1 MKISEM
7 KQKLADSNN
16 ESMIPVMYG
25 LARISQI
32 SQQQN
37 NNIAEQFHEL
47 LHIPIGDAR
56 MLLHTLY
63 QNQTATPTYIM
74 NTKYEPIIF
83 ELWGHLVVP
92 DAEGFIFGSVNSK
105 LLADFKHYIV
115 EDLKWDITRSEND
128 SLLQN
133 VKNEDSLI
141 AMHLLQHDLDEWLE
155 HFFATTEGSPMSVD
169 KASFARTQLIKSF
182 ETGQVQPLSVEYSI
196 KDQLRMNIKDP
207 SKPTYWSSQKVKD
220 TDELL
225 TIMHSHL
232 FM

>member
-7 KQKLADSNN
+7 KQKLADSNK

-37 NNIAEQFHEL
+37 NNIAEQFHEIL
-47 LHIPIGDAR
+47 NIPIGDAR

-63 QNQTATPTYIM
+63 QNQNVAPTYIM
-74 NTKYEPIIF
+74 KTQYEPLIF

-92 DAEGFIFGSVNSK
+92 DAEGFIFGAVNSK
-105 LLADFKHYIV
+105 LLADFKHRIL
-115 EDLKWDITRSEND
+115 EELQWDITRSEND

-155 HFFATTEGSPMSVD
+155 HFFETTEGSPMSLD
-169 KASFARTQLIKSF
+169 KASFARKQLIKSF
-182 ETGQVQPLSVEYSI
+182 ETGQAQPLSVKYSI
-196 KDQLRMNIKDP
+196 NDQLRMNIKDP
-207 SKPTYWSSQKVKD
+207 DASTYWSSKKLQD

-225 TIMHSHL
+225 AIMHSHL